1 MGSKIRISEIHERN
15 VGGAKLILDVSFPFP
30 CQPSMYSTLLRQ
42 DISFRRL
49 AFFNDIQVGVVG
61 AIALDAEAAVAAVN
75 GAIQMTDAA
84 SQAVENKDA
93 TTPPT
98 VTTKLYVQVLAV
110 LAAYRSYGVGSAL
123 MKDVIEAAK
132 KHAHIDELFLHVWVL
147 NVDAIRFYERLGF
160 SKTETVKNYY
170 RRIESPDAV
179 VMRLKLE
186 K

>member
-1 MGSKIRISEIHERN
+1 MGSKIRISEIHDRN
-15 VGGAKLILDVSFPFP
+15 VGGAKLILDVSFPVP
-30 CQPSMYSTLLRQ
+30 CHPSMYSTLLKQ

-61 AIALDAEAAVAAVN
+61 AIALDAEAALAAVN
-75 GAIQMTDAA
+75 GAIQMTDAPV
-84 SQAVENKDA
+84 VENKDA

-147 NVDAIRFYERLGF
+147 NVDAIRFYERIGF